1 MYSTTH
7 EAPLL
12 QGPPLYRDQSLN
24 LLIVYSTTHEAYL
37 LHNPSFPYSVLASG
51 SEKMAWRARVVSTV
65 ARPRTLSRAPRTSG
79 VPSGYTLA
87 NIYEA
92 EVGNANFAGQWN
104 ENGNELEET
113 QMTLQE
119 RFGELVA
126 INDYGRT
133 GRPRHTCLHSLVH
146 QIVMQ
151 PQSGGTVWSH

>member
-1 MYSTTH
+1 M
-7 EAPLL
+7 
-12 QGPPLYRDQSLN
+12 
-24 LLIVYSTTHEAYL
+24 
-37 LHNPSFPYSVLASG
+37 
-51 SEKMAWRARVVSTV
+51 VSTV
-65 ARPRTLSRAPRTSG
+65 ARPRSRAPRTSG

-126 INDYGRT
+126 INDYGRS

-146 QIVMQ
+146 QTVMHRRAEE
-151 PQSGGTVWSH
+151 QSGHMSQVSTAWQPKSWLPNQIAVLATS